1 MARKTMKYA
10 GGFFSIMLLLVALPM
25 LANADTNQMDI
36 YEMTLLGTPT
46 YWNLGGVYTSPYNF
60 TLTDP
65 EDGTSM
71 GYLALACDDYTTE
84 VYFGESWYA
93 DLNTLSDVKNDSP
106 QPQKFQ
112 GTETTDGPM
121 ISVYFPDERI
131 TEPYSPY
138 VAYRAAGFLVQ
149 DILDTYYP
157 HQDAHDTNINSYA
170 VWQIFDSSAYK
181 GWNGTGLMTDNN
193 SAIDPSTGKSYASE
207 IDAQMA
213 WAFSQATSGATLN
226 HSLDIF
232 TPCSLTDPTCA
243 NPNTGVAQEFL
254 GMGLSADGS
263 GVPEASVAAFLAFD
277 VFMIGAGFLMM
288 RKRIFRNVGKQ
299 R

>member
-1 MARKTMKYA
+1 MARKTMKFA
-10 GGFFSIMLLLVALPM
+10 GGLFSIMGLLLALPM
-25 LANADTNQMDI
+25 LANADIYQMN
-36 YEMTLLGTPT
+36 LLDTPT
-46 YWNLGGVYTSPYNF
+46 GWNLGGVYTSPYDF
-60 TLTDP
+60 LLTQPGGHMMD
-65 EDGTSM
+65 
-71 GYLALACDDYTTE
+71 YLALACDDYTTE
-84 VYFGESWYA
+84 VYYGESWYA
-93 DLNTLSDVKNDSP
+93 NLNTLSDVSDASNHDQKFPDVSGAPVAGPVNVTYPVDSP
-106 QPQKFQ
+106 SGAAGQ
-112 GTETTDGPM
+112 TT
-121 ISVYFPDERI
+121 IA
-131 TEPYSPY
+131 YSAY
-138 VAYRAAGFLVQ
+138 TAYRAAGFLVQ
-149 DILDTYYP
+149 DILDVTYP
-157 HQDAHDTNINSYA
+157 GNDARDTNIDSYA
-170 VWQIFDSSAYK
+170 VWQIFDPTAYL
-181 GWNGTGLMTDNN
+181 GLGGGGLGT
-193 SAIDPSTGKSYASE
+193 DPVTHVSYASE
-207 IDAQMA
+207 VDARMD